1 MDLKLASVTVELL
14 PVVLLCC
21 PWRLRAVVTFFHSLQ
36 ALSYIIQERKEVD
49 DSESIY
55 AFTWL
60 LTSGK
65 SLVTKN
71 RELT

>member
-14 PVVLLCC
+14 PVLLCC